1 MGYTHMNNASLYEN
15 GVAYKQ
21 VSGTPGNV
29 QEIQGTPSY
38 TYQDFPVQVDMTTYW
53 AEGSYDPMKAW
64 TDFDYVKDN
73 PTDSAAA
80 GTAMA
85 TGVKTYNAG
94 LGVDYDGNPVENI
107 SERAISMGKSAGSI
121 SSVQFSHATPASYVV
136 HNESRNDYL
145 GIASEEV
152 ASEMS
157 VIMGAGHPFYNDNN
171 ERLDAP
177 KYRYIAEEDY
187 NALENGEHGWTL
199 VDEKADFESLT
210 TGETPDRVFG
220 IAQVG
225 STLQQGRAG
234 KSVEPYDVA
243 FNEGVPSLETMT
255 EGALNVLDNNDEG
268 FSLMVEGGAIDWAG
282 HANDSAR
289 DIEEVMEFNKAVDAV
304 VDWVEENSSWR
315 ETLVIVTADH
325 ETGYLEGA
333 DSNPNWSELTG
344 GNGSVPGLTWNSGN
358 HTNQLVPVYA
368 KGAGAKE
375 LARLA
380 TGEDPVRGEY
390 LDNTDLANVL
400 LEDLWAEN
408 NKGKAKGRYNG
419 NDKQGNAKNR

>member
-1 MGYTHMNNASLYEN
+1 MKLRNVMAVVCTSGLAAGTALSATTASAIPAAPHGPKNVIVLIGDGMGYTHMNNASLYEN

-85 TGVKTYNAG
+85 TGVKT
-94 LGVDYDGNPVENI
+94 
-107 SERAISMGKSAGSI
+107 
-121 SSVQFSHATPASYVV
+121 
-136 HNESRNDYL
+136 
-145 GIASEEV
+145 
-152 ASEMS
+152 
-157 VIMGAGHPFYNDNN
+157 
-171 ERLDAP
+171 
-177 KYRYIAEEDY
+177 Y